1 MHEHLTN
8 NMIRNFVYFFLLFLT
23 SFPLLAEPVVIVNPQ
38 VSHLNISLIEVKRIY
53 AMQLK
58 KWPNDMPIKVF
69 TLADSSKE
77 QRNFVISVLK
87 MQPYQLDRLW
97 KRIIYS
103 GTGKVPKV
111 VVSEDEMIKQVMA
124 VPGAIGFIENPTLVI
139 KAKQL
144 GIILEKKAIK

>member
-1 MHEHLTN
+1 M
-8 NMIRNFVYFFLLFLT
+8 
-23 SFPLLAEPVVIVNPQ
+23 AESVVIVNPQ
-38 VSHLNISLIEVKRIY
+38 VSHLKITSIEVKRIY

-69 TLADSSKE
+69 TLPDSTKE
-77 QRNFVISVLK
+77 QRNFVISILK

-111 VVSEDEMIKQVMA
+111 VESEEEMINQIMTI
-124 VPGAIGFIENPTLVI
+124 PGAIGFIENPALII

-144 GIILEKKAIK
+144 GLIVGREAIQ